1 VGGGTLIAVVY
12 DPTTFGTGGGYVLTT
27 AATKPSVAAGKKA
40 NFGFNVKYKDGTII
54 PTGSLLFQLK
64 EANIDLK
71 ATAFDW
77 LTISVDGAGKKA
89 DFQARATINGS
100 GNYTVHVI
108 ARDLPSGDMFS
119 IVVTDAANN
128 VVVSVSGAVGGGSV
142 KVH

>member
-1 VGGGTLIAVVY
+1 MT
-12 DPTTFGTGGGYVLTT
+12 
-27 AATKPSVAAGKKA
+27 
-40 NFGFNVKYKDGTII
+40 

-71 ATAFDW
+71 VTSFDW
-77 LTISVDGAGKKA
+77 LVISADGAGKKA

-108 ARDLPSGDMFS
+108 ARDLPSGDMFF
-119 IVVTDAANN
+119 IEARDAANN
-128 VVVSVSGAVGGGSV
+128 VVLSISGTTGGGSI